1 MKHMK
6 NKYGFSLIEL
16 LIVMAIFSVVMAGL
30 YAATSV
36 QLREGVK
43 EYRLAESEME
53 LGISKN
59 IIERDISMAGYGLM
73 DDYDFDGDG
82 TPNFTPRAVG
92 ATDGNPDTLTLMGTA
107 LGLASRAAQGWAP
120 AQSVA
125 GTVPSFMKFN
135 DAREDIRPND
145 RIIIMD
151 PNTKGLVGDGTE
163 WRFRYDYNTTTSTS
177 KIVQLLANGS
187 DGAVFTKSFVGMTVY
202 GINHSGTTEATQP
215 YYAVRYY
222 LPDAVSSPPPA
233 LCAPGTRN
241 LLRAESRTDAAPAN
255 GEPILNC
262 VLDFQVALGLDTN
275 EDGTIDSWDNGGVTA
290 QGYASKD
297 LNKRLKQVRV
307 YALVQAG
314 NRDQSYTYSN
324 PDPAYASTPDK
335 IRVGDLYLKGGATG
349 RDSPPLTAEQRK
361 YRWKVVTFAVTPRN
375 TR

>member
-16 LIVMAIFSVVMAGL
+16 LIVMGIFSVVMAGL

-59 IIERDISMAGYGLM
+59 IIERDINMGGYGLM
-73 DDYDFDGDG
+73 DDYDFDDDG
-82 TPNFTPRAVG
+82 TPNFNPRAIG
-92 ATDGNPDTLTLMGTA
+92 ATDDNPDTLTLMGTA

-125 GTVPSFMKFN
+125 GNVPSFMKFN
-135 DAREDIRPND
+135 DAREDVLSND

-163 WRFRYDYNTTTSTS
+163 WRFKYIFDTLTLTS
-177 KIVQLLANGS
+177 KIVRLLS
-187 DGAVFTKSFVGMTVY
+187 DGSNGAEFTQSFVGMTVY
-202 GINHSGTTEATQP
+202 GISHDGTTADITQP

-222 LPDAVSSPPPA
+222 LPDAISSPPPA
-233 LCAPGTRN
+233 LCAPGTKN
-241 LLRAESRTDAAPAN
+241 LLRAESKTSASPAGGAPM
-255 GEPILNC
+255 LNC

-275 EDGTIDSWDNGGVTA
+275 DDGTIDLWDNGGVTA

-297 LNKRLKQVRV
+297 LNKRLKQVRAYV
-307 YALVQAG
+307 LVQAG
-314 NRDQSYTYSN
+314 NRDQGYTYSN
-324 PDPAYASTPDK
+324 PDPDAGAPDK

-349 RDSPPLTAEQRK
+349 RDVQLTPEQRK

>member
-16 LIVMAIFSVVMAGL
+16 LIVMAIFAVVMAGL

-59 IIERDISMAGYGLM
+59 IIERDINMAGYGLM
-73 DDYDFDGDG
+73 DDYDFDDDG
-82 TPNFTPRAVG
+82 TPNFNPRAAG
-92 ATDGNPDTLTLMGTA
+92 ATNDNPDTLTLMGTA

-125 GTVPSFMKFN
+125 ATVPSFLTFN
-135 DAREDIRPND
+135 DAREDVRAND

-151 PNTKGLVGDGTE
+151 PNTKGLVGDGAE
-163 WRFRYDYNTTTSTS
+163 WRFKYNTTTP
-177 KIVQLLANGS
+177 KIVRLS
-187 DGAVFTKSFVGMTVY
+187 DDTAFTQSFVGMTVY
-202 GINHSGTTEATQP
+202 GISHDGTTADITQP

-222 LPDAVSSPPPA
+222 LGGTPPT
-233 LCAPGTRN
+233 LCATGTQN
-241 LLRAESRTDAAPAN
+241 LLRAESKTSASPAG
-255 GEPILNC
+255 GEPMLNC

-290 QGYASKD
+290 QGYSSKD
-297 LNKRLKQVRV
+297 LNKRLKQVRA

-335 IRVGDLYLKGGATG
+335 IRVGDLYLQGGATG
-349 RDSPPLTAEQRK
+349 REVQLTAEQRK